1 MGGWKVFAAYTPI
14 DRCIGR
20 EVTVRA
26 GGEEYEGVLA
36 GIYQV
41 GGIPVLVLVPMDGSV
56 EHHVPLVGAVVT
68 IRQPA

>member
-1 MGGWKVFAAYTPI
+1 MFAAYTPI